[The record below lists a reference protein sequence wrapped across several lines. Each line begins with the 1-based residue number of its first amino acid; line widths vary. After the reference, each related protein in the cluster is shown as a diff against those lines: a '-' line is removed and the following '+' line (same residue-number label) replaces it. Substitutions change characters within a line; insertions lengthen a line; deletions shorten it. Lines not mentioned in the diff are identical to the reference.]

1 MKHWIIKTKSGIGN
15 KEHRLPAGHD
25 IDDSKALTVA
35 MDLIEAWWDDARPGD
50 RITLTMEL
58 SDD

>member
-15 KEHRLPAGHD
+15 KEHRLFAGNL
-25 IDDSKALTVA
+25 IDDSKAL
-35 MDLIEAWWDDARPGD
+35 IGAWWDDARPGD